1 MVKGAGSFTRPS
13 LACHAPGGW
22 PPRRPLSRSLGRTI
36 ACRGSFLLGDR
47 VMFGRMPQYAPNTI
61 DDVRLALR
69 GLSPRME
76 VEIEPGI
83 PLATHTVA
91 DLRARA
97 TWPPGL
103 QLIVPDEPDRPASVV
118 KVERRK

>member
-1 MVKGAGSFTRPS
+1 
-13 LACHAPGGW
+13 
-22 PPRRPLSRSLGRTI
+22 LGNRI
-36 ACRGSFLLGDR
+36 LL
-47 VMFGRMPQYAPNTI
+47 GRMPQYAPDTI

-103 QLIVPDEPDRPASVV
+103 QLIVPDEPDHPASVV
-118 KVERRK
+118 RVERRFPPPSTIG

>member
-1 MVKGAGSFTRPS
+1 
-13 LACHAPGGW
+13 LAA
-22 PPRRPLSRSLGRTI
+22 
-36 ACRGSFLLGDR
+36 
-47 VMFGRMPQYAPNTI
+47 
-61 DDVRLALR
+61 
-69 GLSPRME
+69 
-76 VEIEPGI
+76 
-83 PLATHTVA
+83 HTVA

>member
-1 MVKGAGSFTRPS
+1 M
-13 LACHAPGGW
+13 
-22 PPRRPLSRSLGRTI
+22 
-36 ACRGSFLLGDR
+36 GDR
-47 VMFGRMPQYAPNTI
+47 VMIGRMPQYAPDTI

-69 GLSPRME
+69 GLSHRME
-76 VEIEPGI
+76 VEVETGI
-83 PLATHTVA
+83 PLAAHTVA

-103 QLIVPDEPDRPASVV
+103 QLLVPDEPDRPASVV